1 MLIRKPR
8 LRPNHSSFKFI
19 GLYITKIRSAITDK
33 VTNKFNYNDVYD
45 KEFIEVSS
53 KMLYSHCC
61 LRFSRTNMAT
71 PNILQTVVVTQT
83 DKPAMVLVEFL
94 DSSLSMTPWFSVN
107 VFIKKRESPF
117 LSVSS
122 SVLILSGVPLILG
135 KLFLL

>member
-19 GLYITKIRSAITDK
+19 GLYITNLIRSAITVK

-45 KEFIEVSS
+45 KEFTEVSS
-53 KMLYSHCC
+53 KMLYSHFC
-61 LRFSRTNMAT
+61 LRFRRTNMAT

-94 DSSLSMTPWFSVN
+94 DSSLSMTQWFSVN
-107 VFIKKRESPF
+107 VFIKKK
-117 LSVSS
+117 VSIP
-122 SVLILSGVPLILG
+122 VGV
-135 KLFLL
+135 